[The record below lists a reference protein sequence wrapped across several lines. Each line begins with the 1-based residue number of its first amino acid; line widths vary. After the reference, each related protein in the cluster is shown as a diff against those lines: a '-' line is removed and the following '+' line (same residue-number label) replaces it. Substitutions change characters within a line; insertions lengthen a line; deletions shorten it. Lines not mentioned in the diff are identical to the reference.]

1 MFAPGQLVLVRRL
14 DASIE
19 LDRSRLF
26 NIDASELR
34 GKLRADLLVPNP
46 SAVVRIEGVTPA

>member
-1 MFAPGQLVLVRRL
+1 MSTPAEV
-14 DASIE
+14 E

-34 GKLRADLLVPNP
+34 GKLRADLIVPNP
-46 SAVVRIEGVTPA
+46 TAVVPIIGVRP